1 MSSGAPLPPGLTG
14 RTPAAGGAPATLDDL
29 DRAILRE
36 LVADGRLSMRALAER
51 VNVSRSNAYTRVE
64 RLISDEVITGFTAR
78 VNPVRAGLGT
88 AAYVLVNIE
97 QNSWRKVS
105 AQLQVVPGI
114 EHLAFVGGDVDL
126 IMLVRTPDNASLR
139 DIVLSRIHT
148 VEGVR
153 STRTWLIFDETPP
166 GSAEDGDED
175 GQAATA

>member
-1 MSSGAPLPPGLTG
+1 MDQMSSGEPLSPGPAG
-14 RTPAAGGAPATLDDL
+14 RPAALDDL

-64 RLISDEVITGFTAR
+64 RLIDDGVITGFGAR

-88 AAYVLVNIE
+88 AAYVLINIE

-105 AQLQVVPGI
+105 AQLREVPGI

-126 IMLVRTPDNASLR
+126 VMLLRTPDNAALR

-153 STRTWLIFDETPP
+153 STRTWLVFDETSP
-166 GSAEDGDED
+166 GESGEVGEPGGPGEAG
-175 GQAATA
+175 